1 MRKKTV
7 AMLLTAA
14 MTCGMLAGCGSQ
26 GDSSK
31 EASGSGSKKGNGDT
45 LTVMCVG
52 TEADTY
58 IDAYN
63 SIAEKFSEDNEY
75 GVKVKMD
82 FYENEQYK
90 TKLTTL
96 MASNAVP
103 DVFFTW
109 ELSYLQP
116 FVEGGKVTEP
126 WICCHMTVRI
136 MGSLPRNHCALCFIT
151 KRYLRKTKFRC
162 LPRMMSF

>member
-1 MRKKTV
+1 MVKISNIFGRKGTCSVIMTWVTMDSSKDHGGNKNEKENSGY
-7 AMLLTAA
+7 AA
-14 MTCGMLAGCGSQ
+14 YSGNDLRHAGRVWQ
-26 GDSSK
+26 PGDSSK
-31 EASGSGSKKGNGDT
+31 EASGSGNKKGDGDT

-103 DVFFTW
+103 DVF
-109 ELSYLQP
+109 LP
-116 FVEGGKVTEP
+116 GNCP
-126 WICCHMTVRI
+126 ICSRLWREVR
-136 MGSLPRNHCALCFIT
+136 
-151 KRYLRKTKFRC
+151 
-162 LPRMMSF
+162 